1 MALTLNTVN
10 DLLTTSQSMVDE
22 MTNIKENIQQ
32 NYNTLEIGISGNT
45 KIKSEIRDLKEEQQ
59 KYDTLF
65 EEEESII
72 QSMGGKTR
80 MQTLQEFILTFFY
93 SSMIIF
99 SFALGIYY
107 YLRTG
112 SSKEMY
118 KVFGFMAFIILVITG
133 FLVRYA

>member
-1 MALTLNTVN
+1 
-10 DLLTTSQSMVDE
+10 
-22 MTNIKENIQQ
+22 
-32 NYNTLEIGISGNT
+32 
-45 KIKSEIRDLKEEQQ
+45 
-59 KYDTLF
+59 
-65 EEEESII
+65 
-72 QSMGGKTR
+72 

-118 KVFGFMAFIILVITG
+118 KVFGVMAFIILVITG